1 MSQRLRV
8 SFLTSAWDV
17 LDVLRRRRPGI
28 AENLDAVADATDEKL
43 LADLE
48 EKEAKAQ
55 KQLLEK
61 GARVTRLVA
70 EGKERPRHQHSKR
83 VRKAIG
89 AMNGMLK
96 RMEREP
102 RSVWLLA
109 LFDSVGVN
117 VVPKSKV
124 GRGKAFERMLERLEN
139 PEPERGAWNQG
150 ELNEAFR
157 CGCHGDRDVQGVV
170 CLGDDER
177 AKLGMNSDHCYST
190 WTNPGGLRHCRDF
203 GCVHRSVRKGSRND
217 WC

>member
-1 MSQRLRV
+1 MVEDVAGLVEALRSIRRYFGGEYEPSVSQRLRV

-28 AENLDAVADATDEKL
+28 AENLDAVADATNELLLAVLDEKV
-43 LADLE
+43 
-48 EKEAKAQ
+48 AKAQ

-139 PEPERGAWNQG
+139 PEPERGAW
-150 ELNEAFR
+150 
-157 CGCHGDRDVQGVV
+157 
-170 CLGDDER
+170 
-177 AKLGMNSDHCYST
+177 
-190 WTNPGGLRHCRDF
+190 
-203 GCVHRSVRKGSRND
+203 SVESG
-217 WC
+217 